1 MQKCKKN
8 AAISLRTRAFDSREF
23 PIAWF
28 LFSDSRSPQ
37 AENPM
42 RVCPDLSDSV
52 FTLAFFFSRREV
64 GCGGKMNALRG
75 LAPLLRA
82 LRSGLAS
89 F

>member
-1 MQKCKKN
+1 
-8 AAISLRTRAFDSREF
+8 
-23 PIAWF
+23 
-28 LFSDSRSPQ
+28 
-37 AENPM
+37 M

-89 F
+89 FSG